1 MRLLIDV
8 IRELFSMF
16 WADAGLCLGALA
28 VVAIACGGLW
38 SGLLP
43 AGAALGLLVVGTVLT
58 LLASV
63 WTAARA
69 RQR

>member
-8 IRELFSMF
+8 IRELFGMF
-16 WADAGLCLGALA
+16 WADAGLCLGALV
-28 VVAIACGGLW
+28 VVAIAGGGLW

-43 AGAALGLLVVGTVLT
+43 AVAALGLLVVGTVLT